1 MEITK
6 YSHASFPAWPRE
18 RVKLWL
24 QMIDTLIIRFWR
36 FDWISAVSRKVLT
49 FLESELQHFDVWRF
63 LWQLSTTSQV
73 KQDPF
78 THKLVSSA
86 LQNNV
91 LQGHLKSPVWT
102 HRSIIIFSV
111 AHTSCCLTTW
121 WTSPLTGASR
131 EPCQSLVNFI
141 FVLHMYLTRY
151 SKCSIIFCTITLNKN
166 KPNEYTCEKHRS
178 QLSVC
183 RLNQTQR
190 VKKLFFTTTVQW
202 QK

>member
-1 MEITK
+1 MEITE
-6 YSHASFPAWPRE
+6 YSHSSFLAWPRK

-24 QMIDTLIIRFWR
+24 EMIDTLIIRFR
-36 FDWISAVSRKVLT
+36 HFDWISAVSRKVLT
-49 FLESELQHFDVWRF
+49 FLEIALQHFETLRF

-86 LQNNV
+86 LQNNA
-91 LQGHLKSPVWT
+91 LQLDKTSVNPPIFIFWVACTAVWLDGKSHHSLV
-102 HRSIIIFSV
+102 H
-111 AHTSCCLTTW
+111 
-121 WTSPLTGASR
+121 ASR

-166 KPNEYTCEKHRS
+166 KPNESTCEKCSS
-178 QLSVC
+178 QLSV
-183 RLNQTQR
+183 
-190 VKKLFFTTTVQW
+190 
-202 QK
+202 